1 MKTEAP
7 IIQGQAAQ
15 AVKKADSETKPRKMK
30 ELVLKTPTT
39 PSEDAKPDIVKNFKE
54 NCKDSRSVSTAES
67 ALCNVC
73 SKMFSSKKALRV
85 HIKMHDEDIR
95 CDICSKLFTN
105 IYILKSHKLTHTQ
118 KKEECQQCFQ
128 SVFGLKSHIKRTHS
142 ELGSKLSTCSN
153 CGAEVKKIGN
163 HEKICKMTAEE
174 KATYRENLKV
184 QCEKCLKV
192 LANKHKLSR
201 HVSSAHSN
209 EMLYQCMF
217 CDHKDNRSDNLKSHV
232 KDNHSLR
239 S

>member
-1 MKTEAP
+1 MLGINNQGSKSESKPKDSKQDPDLPTGIKTEAP
-7 IIQGQAAQ
+7 IIQGQATQ

-30 ELVLKTPTT
+30 ELVLKTP
-39 PSEDAKPDIVKNFKE
+39 SEDAKPDIVKNSKG
-54 NCKDSRSVSTAES
+54 NCKDSGTVSTIES

-142 ELGSKLSTCSN
+142 ELGSKLSTSL
-153 CGAEVKKIGN
+153 GQ
-163 HEKICKMTAEE
+163 
-174 KATYRENLKV
+174 ENW
-184 QCEKCLKV
+184 
-192 LANKHKLSR
+192 LS
-201 HVSSAHSN
+201 
-209 EMLYQCMF
+209 
-217 CDHKDNRSDNLKSHV
+217 
-232 KDNHSLR
+232 
-239 S
+239 